1 MTGHAERPPESQ
13 AERRRAVR
21 AWCLYDVANSA
32 FATSVVAA
40 ILPPFFAEIASRSMP
55 PHMATAAW
63 AYGSAVALML
73 AAIAGPVAGAI
84 GDQMGRRKGMLAV
97 CVTIGASATLLLAL
111 LAGSGWLTLILL
123 FGVAF
128 VAFATGNALYDSLL
142 PAVAGP
148 DELHAIS
155 ARGFAWGYFGGGVLL
170 AVNLAW
176 ILMPQRFGLADAN
189 EAIRLSFASVAVW
202 WGAFSIPLFR
212 HVREPRPRHATGRG
226 IRAAGAALSRIARTL
241 RRIRTQ
247 PELLT
252 FLAAFWLYSDGIG
265 TVIKMAT
272 VYGSE
277 VGIDR
282 NHLIGALLLVQ
293 LLAAPASIL
302 FSRMVHPLGPQRAVV
317 IGLAGYVV
325 ITLLGFFMKSAWHF
339 WAIATLVA
347 LVQGGTQSL
356 SRSMFA
362 SLVPRAQLG
371 ELFGFYSVSEKLA
384 GVVGPLIF
392 GLVAQLSG
400 AGRFAVLTLL
410 PFFVVG
416 AWLLLRVDLARGG
429 ARARLAERRAAGHVE
444 RRGSAAV

>member
-1 MTGHAERPPESQ
+1 MNADAERPSGE
-13 AERRRAVR
+13 ALRRRAVR

-63 AYGSAVALML
+63 AYGSALALML
-73 AAIAGPVAGAI
+73 AAIVGPLTGAI
-84 GDQMGRRKGMLAV
+84 GDQLGRRKRLLAV
-97 CVTIGASATLLLAL
+97 CVTIGASCTFLLSL
-111 LAGSGWLTLILL
+111 LSGLGWLPLLLL
-123 FGVAF
+123 FGLAF

-142 PAVAGP
+142 PSVARP
-148 DELHAIS
+148 KELHAIS
-155 ARGFAWGYFGGGVLL
+155 ARGFAWGYFGGGLLL

-176 ILMPQRFGLADAN
+176 ILMPQRFGLGGAN
-189 EAIRLSFASVAVW
+189 DAIRLSFASVAIW
-202 WGAFSIPLFR
+202 WAAFSIPLFR
-212 HVREPRPRHATGRG
+212 CVDEPRPTRAGRTTSQ
-226 IRAAGAALSRIARTL
+226 AAGAAFRRIARTV

-277 VGIDR
+277 IGIGR

-293 LLAAPASIL
+293 MIAAPASL
-302 FSRMVHPLGPQRAVV
+302 AFGRLAGPLGPRRAVV
-317 IGLAGYVV
+317 IGLMGYVL
-325 ITLLGFFMKSAWHF
+325 ITLLGFFMQSAAHF
-339 WAIATLVA
+339 WALAVMVA

-362 SLVPRAQLG
+362 TLVPRGQLG

-384 GVVGPLIF
+384 GVAGPLIF
-392 GLVAQLSG
+392 GLVAQMTG

-410 PFFVVG
+410 PFFIGG
-416 AWLLLRVDLARGG
+416 AWLLTRVDLDRGEK
-429 ARARLAERRAAGHVE
+429 RARLVE
-444 RRGSAAV
+444 RKAAPVGSAGRSG

>member
-1 MTGHAERPPESQ
+1 
-13 AERRRAVR
+13 VR

-63 AYGSAVALML
+63 AYGSAAALML
-73 AAIAGPVAGAI
+73 AAIVGPIAGAI
-84 GDQMGRRKGMLAV
+84 GDQLGRRKGMLAI
-97 CVTIGASATLLLAL
+97 CVAFGSGGTLLLAL
-111 LAGSGWLTLILL
+111 MSGTGWLPLL
-123 FGVAF
+123 LMFGLAF

-142 PAVAGP
+142 PGVASRK
-148 DELHAIS
+148 ELHAVS

-176 ILMPQRFGLADAN
+176 ILMPERFGLPSAN
-189 EAIRLSFASVAVW
+189 EAIRLSFASVAIW
-202 WGAFSIPLFR
+202 WAAFSIPLFR
-212 HVREPRPRHATGRG
+212 HVPEPRPAREGLTAGE
-226 IRAAGAALSRIARTL
+226 AAGAAFARIARTV

-252 FLAAFWLYSDGIG
+252 FLIAFWLYSDGIG

-277 VGIDR
+277 VGIGR

-293 LLAAPASIL
+293 MVAAPASLL
-302 FSRMVHPLGPQRAVV
+302 FGRMAGPLGPQRAVA

-325 ITLLGFFMKSAWHF
+325 VTLLGFFMKSAWQF

-362 SLVPRAQLG
+362 SLVPRGQLG

-384 GVVGPLIF
+384 GVVGPLLF
-392 GLVAQLSG
+392 GLVAQLTG

-410 PFFVVG
+410 PFFILG
-416 AWLLLRVDLARGG
+416 AWLLSRVDLDRGA
-429 ARARLAERRAAGHVE
+429 ARARLADRRAAAQRSSE
-444 RRGSAAV
+444 RRGDS